1 MSRICLSNLLSYFIY
16 GLVNHIFGYNVCGL
30 ISDRFLHDVYG
41 RSQGSSSIK
50 CLGGITT
57 VALFKS
63 NDHDRA
69 RNVCCHS
76 LIISLLQKEKNSKE
90 KKMHFR
96 LSTFL
101 CFTPFIIFDDASVPV
116 SFASFY
122 QIVGTCLEGI

>member
-30 ISDRFLHDVYG
+30 ISDLFLHDVYG

-57 VALFKS
+57 AALLKS

-76 LIISLLQKEKNSKE
+76 LIILLLQKKIPRR
-90 KKMHFR
+90 KKCILDSLDLPLFHSIYHF
-96 LSTFL
+96 
-101 CFTPFIIFDDASVPV
+101 
-116 SFASFY
+116 
-122 QIVGTCLEGI
+122 